1 MSLFCAFFAAFQKLQ
16 KICLLSTVL
25 FSPLCC
31 GLSSR
36 REAELHEGSFTQV
49 SKILAVWLEYQ
60 TVQTK
65 SQGSKCVAKESF
77 IGKAL
82 PSAISSSASWQLL
95 APPSWWSRRA
105 RWSPSHGWIWKI
117 LEEID
122 TTEQNDWLAMII
134 LPKGRSHLKKT
145 VKKGDI
151 GPFWRPPPLNGSKGD
166 ICCLITDKSA

>member
-82 PSAISSSASWQLL
+82 PSAISSSASWQRL

-105 RWSPSHGWIWKI
+105 RWSPSHGWMKDIGRNRYHWAI
-117 LEEID
+117 
-122 TTEQNDWLAMII
+122 WLASNDNFTKSPGVSCDFECAVTTM
-134 LPKGRSHLKKT
+134 G
-145 VKKGDI
+145 
-151 GPFWRPPPLNGSKGD
+151 NY
-166 ICCLITDKSA
+166 CLI

>member
-82 PSAISSSASWQLL
+82 PSAISSSASWQRL

-105 RWSPSHGWIWKI
+105 RWSPSHGWMKDIGR
-117 LEEID
+117 
-122 TTEQNDWLAMII
+122 NRYHWLAMMI
-134 LPKGRSHLKKT
+134 LPNHQELVVILNVLWQQWEIIAWYNHLCIWWYRHGH
-145 VKKGDI
+145 VG
-151 GPFWRPPPLNGSKGD
+151 
-166 ICCLITDKSA
+166 

>member
-82 PSAISSSASWQLL
+82 PSAISSSASWQRL

-105 RWSPSHGWIWKI
+105 RWSPSHGWMKDIGRNRYHWAI
-117 LEEID
+117 
-122 TTEQNDWLAMII
+122 WLASNDNFTKS
-134 LPKGRSHLKKT
+134 PGVS
-145 VKKGDI
+145 
-151 GPFWRPPPLNGSKGD
+151 
-166 ICCLITDKSA
+166 CLI